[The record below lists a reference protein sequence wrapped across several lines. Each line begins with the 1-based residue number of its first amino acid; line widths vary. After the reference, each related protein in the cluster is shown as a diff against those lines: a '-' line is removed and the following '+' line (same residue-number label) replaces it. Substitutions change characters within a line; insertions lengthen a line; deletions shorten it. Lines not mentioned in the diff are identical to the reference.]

1 MRLDKYSKG
10 IQRCKTFITLAI
22 LFVVI
27 KIDTCTAGGRN
38 HTHTHTHG
46 ETHMYM
52 HTRTHTHTH
61 KEIQE
66 LVRLSSQIKKLLI

>member
-1 MRLDKYSKG
+1 MYTIIGLLQLMRLDKYSKG
-10 IQRCKTFITLAI
+10 IQRRKTFITLAI

-38 HTHTHTHG
+38 HTHTHG

-61 KEIQE
+61 TRKFK
-66 LVRLSSQIKKLLI
+66 S